1 MFNIL
6 GGRTSKRKLVLSY
19 DNKFWKCQQTY
30 GEETQG
36 MEMAKVAFK
45 LIQEAN
51 FYEKVKSKLGI
62 KDLKIKKNQHKK
74 NF

>member
-1 MFNIL
+1 
-6 GGRTSKRKLVLSY
+6 
-19 DNKFWKCQQTY
+19 
-30 GEETQG
+30 
-36 MEMAKVAFK
+36 MEMAKVALK

-74 NF
+74 KIA

>member
-1 MFNIL
+1 
-6 GGRTSKRKLVLSY
+6 
-19 DNKFWKCQQTY
+19 
-30 GEETQG
+30 

-62 KDLKIKKNQHKK
+62 KKLKIIKKNQHKK
-74 NF
+74 IFKDCIGNPYSYKTVVK

>member
-1 MFNIL
+1 MIYWPPA
-6 GGRTSKRKLVLSY
+6 RS
-19 DNKFWKCQQTY
+19 NK

-62 KDLKIKKNQHKK
+62 KDLKIKKDQHKK